1 MNDLISQDIIQD
13 AENIDHNTISKS
25 LPLLPV
31 RDVVLFTN
39 MLLPIFVGQDKTISA
54 VEKAVQKFK
63 QFLFIVTQKNIDQEK
78 PGKDDIFKVGTIAK
92 ILQRIKLPD
101 GRIKIVIQ
109 GIAQGK
115 WSQIYKRYGCNMVKY
130 ELLPDEK
137 EKEDKNAT
145 LEIQA
150 LMRNVCDNSAEILTL
165 HGEYSD
171 DAASILDSIQSPGK
185 LADLVAANLQL
196 QIKDAQ
202 ELLEITHPI
211 DRLKAVN
218 RLLAK
223 EVELSAVQAR
233 IQNDVEDEINKT
245 QRDYYLREHLRA
257 IYKELGENDEFSLEI
272 EEYEKKIKKKHLSKE
287 ALKEA
292 KKQVKRLDQMQ
303 YDAAEAAIVRTYL
316 DCILELPWNKYSKEM
331 LDIPY
336 AKKVLDSGH
345 FGLEKV
351 KDRIL
356 EYLSVRKLN
365 PKMKGP
371 ILCFVGPPGVG
382 KTSLGKAIARAMKRK
397 FVRLSLG
404 GIRDEAEIRG
414 HRRTYIGAMPGRVIS
429 GIRQCN
435 TMNPVFMMDEVD
447 KLGADFRGDPSS
459 ALLEVLDPEQN
470 ASFSDHYLNI
480 PFDLSKVMFIM
491 TANMNDEI
499 PSALLDRM
507 EQIEL
512 PGYTEDEKQL
522 IARNYLIPRQ
532 QKESGLSRRKITI
545 SDGAL
550 LLMIKEYTYE
560 AGVRNLEREISMV
573 FRKIARKIA
582 ENKSGHFKV
591 SRQNL
596 HKYLGPPKYLPEF
609 EQEESEIGIT
619 TGLAWTQAGGEPLY
633 VEATAVYGKGEI
645 QLTGQLGDIMQE
657 SAKAALTFARSNYKR
672 FKTKRS
678 FFEHHDIHIHVPSG
692 AVPKDGPSA
701 GIAIAISIIS
711 LLTQRPVKKDVAM
724 TGEISL
730 RGRILP
736 IGGLKEK
743 AIGALRAGIKTII
756 IPKKNEKDMVD
767 IPINARKKL
776 KFVLVSHMDEIID
789 VALKAPKIIPQKKV
803 SKAKGRVSK
812 K

>member
-1 MNDLISQDIIQD
+1 MNDLISQEMIKD
-13 AENIDHNTISKS
+13 AETIDYEKIPKS
-25 LPLLPV
+25 LPLLPI

-39 MLLPIFVGQDKTISA
+39 MLLPIFVGQDKTIIA
-54 VEKAVQKFK
+54 AEKAVQKFK
-63 QFLFIVTQKNIDQEK
+63 QFLFIVTQKNIEQDK
-78 PGKDDIFKVGTIAK
+78 PGKKDIYQVGTIAK
-92 ILQRIKLPD
+92 ILQLIKLPD
-101 GRIKIVIQ
+101 GRVKIFIQ

-115 WSQIYKRYGCNMVKY
+115 WTQIYNKFGCNMVKY

-137 EKEDKNAT
+137 NDSSA

-171 DAASILDSIQSPGK
+171 DAGSILDSIQSPGK

-202 ELLEITHPI
+202 ELLEITHPV

-218 RLLAK
+218 KVLAK
-223 EVELSAVQAR
+223 EVELSAVQAK
-233 IQNDVEDEINKT
+233 IQDEVEDEINKT
-245 QRDYYLREHLRA
+245 NRDYYLREHLRA
-257 IYKELGENDEFSLEI
+257 IYKELGEKDEFSLEI
-272 EEYEKKIKKKHLSKE
+272 EEYEKKIKKKHLPKE

-292 KKQVKRLDQMQ
+292 NKQVKRLDQMQ

-316 DCILELPWNKYSKEM
+316 DCILELPWNKYSKDM

-371 ILCFVGPPGVG
+371 ILCFIGPPGVG
-382 KTSLGKAIARAMKRK
+382 KTSLGKAIASAMKRK
-397 FVRLSLG
+397 FVRISLG

-414 HRRTYIGAMPGRVIS
+414 HRRTYIGAMPGRVIN
-429 GIRQCN
+429 GIRKCN

-447 KLGADFRGDPSS
+447 KLGTDYRGDPSS

-470 ASFSDHYLNI
+470 VSFSDHYLNI
-480 PFDLSKVMFIM
+480 PFDLSNVMFIM
-491 TANMNDEI
+491 TANINDDI

-512 PGYTEDEKQL
+512 PGYTEDEKQE

-532 QKESGLSRRKITI
+532 KKECGLSRRKITI
-545 SDGAL
+545 TDGAL
-550 LLMIKEYTYE
+550 LLIIKEYTFE

-582 ENKSGHFKV
+582 ENEHGHFKV
-591 SRQNL
+591 TIQNL

-609 EQEESEIGIT
+609 EQEENEIGIT
-619 TGLAWTQAGGEPLY
+619 TGLAWTEAGGEPLY
-633 VEATAVYGKGEI
+633 VEATAVHGKGEI

-657 SAKAALTFARSNYKR
+657 SAKAALTYARSNYKK
-672 FKTKRS
+672 FKIKRT
-678 FFEHHDIHIHVPSG
+678 FFEQHDIHIHVPSG

-711 LLTQRPVKKDVAM
+711 LLTQRPVIKDVAM

-743 AIGALRAGIKTII
+743 SIGALRAGIKTII
-756 IPKKNEKDMVD
+756 IPKKNKKDLVD
-767 IPINARKKL
+767 IPTKAKRQL
-776 KFVLVSHMDEIID
+776 KFVLASNMDEIIE
-789 VALKAPKIIPQKKV
+789 VALQALPTSQKKSTQKSRKV
-803 SKAKGRVSK
+803 K
-812 K
+812 KNKSN